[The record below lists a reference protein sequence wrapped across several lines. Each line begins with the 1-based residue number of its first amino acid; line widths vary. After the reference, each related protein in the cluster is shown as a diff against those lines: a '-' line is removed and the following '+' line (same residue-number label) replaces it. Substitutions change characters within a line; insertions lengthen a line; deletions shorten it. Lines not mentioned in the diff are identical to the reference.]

1 MPNDFPLAISPLA
14 KTPGFA
20 LSVNLLGGLPSS
32 ALAQPRALI
41 MAVKSAAGSITAGS
55 QLVRG
60 VSGPDEVRTLLG
72 PGTQGHLCAQQLFRA
87 HPTAKVDVISPAV
100 GSGAAAATGTVTFGG
115 TVTSAMTIRFWIK
128 GVPIDIAWG
137 VGTSVTD
144 EGEVF
149 EAAVNALADT
159 LPVTASNSSGTVT
172 LTTKV
177 AGPWGNDITLYYEIL
192 EGAGGTVA
200 LSGANL
206 TSGATEPVFTTAI
219 SNIVSYE
226 YDFIIPCVSNAD
238 AQSASA
244 TSNPGRVKTH
254 IDDNDTGLSAKL
266 QQSIVGLTGA
276 LADAITGANGRN
288 FGPMQYVYCMAGKS
302 LGCEFAGWEAGR
314 RMLREERDPA
324 VNRIGDNESMGG
336 LYGAHDLVADKPT
349 DAEVESAL
357 GEGLSIFNYD
367 AQGDLFLVAPITT
380 YSQDSSGNADSRL
393 FYVSKVSGAYALA
406 KALRTRLPLEY
417 AGAKISED
425 IGPDDEP
432 PPAGVTQVR
441 EVKASVVQ
449 IGRDFV
455 RRGVVD
461 KNKFEA
467 AVTSGDLMVRINP
480 DNASQVDIAIP
491 ADIVNPLARMSVVVL
506 RRS

>member
-1 MPNDFPLAISPLA
+1 MPNDFPLAVNPQV

-32 ALAQPRALI
+32 AASTPRALI
-41 MAVKSAAGSITAGS
+41 MAPKSAAGTITAGS

-72 PGTQGHLCAQQLFRA
+72 PGNPGHLCAVQLFKA
-87 HPTAKVDVISPAV
+87 HPLAKVDVIAPAV
-100 GSGAAAATGTVTFGG
+100 SGGVVATGTVTFGG
-115 TVTSAMTIRFWIK
+115 TVTSNMVVRFWIK
-128 GVPIDIAWG
+128 GVQIDLTWN
-137 VGTSVTD
+137 VGTVVTD
-144 EGEVF
+144 AGEEF
-149 EAAVNALADT
+149 EALVNAQADA
-159 LPVTASNSSGTVT
+159 LPVTANNSSGTVT
-172 LTTKV
+172 LTFKI
-177 AGPWGNDITLYYEIL
+177 AGPIGNDVTMYYEIL

-206 TSGATEPVFTTAI
+206 ASGATEPTFATALG
-219 SNIVSYE
+219 NVVSYE

-254 IDDNDTGLSAKL
+254 IDTYDTGLSAKL
-266 QQSIVGLTGA
+266 QQSIVGVTGA
-276 LADAITGANGRN
+276 LSDAITGVNGRN
-288 FGPMQYVYCMAGKS
+288 FGPMQYAFCMAGKS

-314 RMLREERDPA
+314 RMLREEADPA
-324 VNRIGDNESMGG
+324 VNRIGDNENIAG

-349 DAEVESAL
+349 DAEVEQAL

-367 AQGDLFLVAPITT
+367 AQGDLYLVAPITT
-380 YSQDSSGNADSRL
+380 YSQDASGNADSRL

-406 KALRTRLPLEY
+406 KALRRQLPIEY

-425 IGPDDEP
+425 LTADDEP
-432 PPAGVTQVR
+432 PPAGVVQVR

-449 IGRDFV
+449 VCRDYV
-455 RRGVVD
+455 RRGVLN
-461 KNKFEA
+461 KAKFEA
-467 AVTSGDLMVRINP
+467 AITSGDLMVRINP

-491 ADIVNPLARMSVVVL
+491 ADIVDPLSRFSLVVL